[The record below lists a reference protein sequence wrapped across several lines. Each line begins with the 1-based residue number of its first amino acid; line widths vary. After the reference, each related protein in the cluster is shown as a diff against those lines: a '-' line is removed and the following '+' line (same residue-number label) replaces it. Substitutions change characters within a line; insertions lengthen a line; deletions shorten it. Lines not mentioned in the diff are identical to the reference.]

1 MKYTSKI
8 WSILLTAALIAG
20 MLSFQDKAYAKTV
33 KLQNIKSSTS
43 MAVGSCFQIKT
54 NQRKSDITYITN
66 NGKAATVS
74 ETGFIY
80 ANKTGKTVI
89 KVQSGKSVKKIKL
102 SVINPIGYTISRT
115 SGTYNN
121 AVSTSV
127 KVKKGYKVYY
137 TDGAKFNNKNF
148 IKPGKTKTF
157 KFTETK
163 TLKLYPVK
171 SSAKMTAKKL
181 NLAQKTAGRC
191 ADYLFQINARSED
204 ISSDNNALAGEN
216 PNITS
221 NPKEDTVELR
231 EDLPTSTLPVT
242 EPGDDSASDYIK
254 PEMAEYD
261 ETDYL
266 TSAAPGSPLQ
276 EIVIPKASPEQKIE
290 TETYTISK
298 KNKLTITAP
307 GTYRITT
314 EGDASVDGLIE
325 ADYAYASSG
334 TVHIILAGVN
344 LTSSENTAP
353 ESDTGLITVK
363 KSVPRAVITLEQD
376 TENTLIDTGK
386 CGIDKEDGSSVTYT
400 GGIVCKRT
408 PLTVNGSGK
417 LNIYTEHGNGMK
429 ATGTLKIL
437 NAKIYVRGKEYSDDE
452 YNVAGHNGIT
462 GRTGLYVKDVLFD
475 VCSKGDGLK
484 TTLDEADIKE
494 DSSLESAGNMCVEG
508 GTYKII
514 STDGDGVSAYRVIYL
529 KPDVMDIKTM
539 NLSGSTESGSYKG
552 IKAGESISVLS
563 GNINVD
569 TLKTYSSSRAGR
581 DSNDPYA
588 DDAIHCDGYIRIDG
602 GSIILAAGDDA
613 MHSDKGLVVNAGM
626 ITVTQSYE
634 GLESGDITINGGTI
648 DIISRDDGM
657 NAAGGNDGSGA
668 GGAFSPGGWFADDNF
683 GKGDSAEATEYQ
695 IIIND
700 GNITISAEGDGID
713 SNGNIFMNGGTV
725 AVHGPTGSM
734 NGALDYGERGC
745 VCEISGGTLIAAG
758 AVGMDVSPTSG
769 SSQPSVNV
777 RFSSSQKEGTYVVIK
792 DGTGNEIMTAR
803 PLKIF
808 QSVVMSHENMELG
821 ETYTVWYGSFPDS
834 LQQEAEF
841 TFTSVSVS
849 AGNASG
855 GGMGPGG
862 GFRPGWQ

>member
-8 WSILLTAALIAG
+8 WSILMAAALIAG
-20 MLSFQDKAYAKTV
+20 MVSFQEEAYAKTV
-33 KLQNIKSSTS
+33 NHQNIKSSAS
-43 MAVGSCFQIKT
+43 MAVGSCLQIQT
-54 NQRKSDITYITN
+54 NQRKSDITYISN
-66 NGKAATVS
+66 NGKVAAVS

-89 KVQSGKSVKKIKL
+89 KVQAGKSVKKIKL

-115 SGTYNN
+115 SGNYNN

-137 TDGAKFNNKNF
+137 TDGAKFNKKNF

-157 KFTETK
+157 KYTETK
-163 TLKLYPVK
+163 TLKLYPVQK
-171 SSAKMTAKKL
+171 SAKMTAKKL

-204 ISSDNNALAGEN
+204 ISPDNNALAGET
-216 PNITS
+216 PNVTS
-221 NPKEDTVELR
+221 NPKEDTVEPR
-231 EDLPTSTLPVT
+231 EDLPTPTPPVT

-254 PEMAEYD
+254 PEMAQYD

-386 CGIDKEDGSSVTYT
+386 CGIDKEDSSSATYT

-408 PLTVNGSGK
+408 PLTVNGAGK
-417 LNIYTEHGNGMK
+417 LNIYTEHGNGIK

-437 NAKIYVRGKEYSDDE
+437 DTNIYVRGVQYSDDE
-452 YNVAGHNGIT
+452 NNAAGHNGIS
-462 GRTGLYVKDVLFD
+462 GRTGLYVKDASID
-475 VCSKGDGLK
+475 VCVKGDGLK
-484 TTLDEADIKE
+484 TTLDESDIKE
-494 DSSLESAGNMCVEG
+494 DSSLEDMGNMCVES

-514 STDGDGVSAYRVIYL
+514 STDGDGVSAYRTIYL
-529 KPDVMDIKTM
+529 KPDIMDIKTM

-552 IKAGESISVLS
+552 IKAGESISVFS
-563 GNINVD
+563 GNISVD

-588 DDAIHCDGYIRIDG
+588 DDAVHCDGYIRIDG
-602 GSIILAAGDDA
+602 GSITLSAGDDA
-613 MHSDKGLVVNAGM
+613 IHSDKGLVVNAGM

-634 GLESGDITINGGTI
+634 GLESGDITINGGMI

-657 NAAGGNDGSGA
+657 NAGGGKDSSGA
-668 GGAFSPGGWFADDNF
+668 GGAFSPGGWFMGDEF
-683 GKGDSAEATEYQ
+683 EKGDSAESSEYQ

-700 GNITISAEGDGID
+700 GAITINAEGDGID
-713 SNGNIFMNGGTV
+713 SNGNIFVTGGTV
-725 AVHGPTGSM
+725 IVHGPTGSM

-769 SSQPSVNV
+769 SSQPSVNI
-777 RFSSSQKEGTYVVIK
+777 RFSSSQKGETYVVIK
-792 DGTGNEIMTAR
+792 DSVGNEIMTAR
-803 PLKIF
+803 PLKTF
-808 QSVVMSHENMELG
+808 QSIVMSNELMKQG
-821 ETYTVWYGSFPDS
+821 ETYTVWYGTSADS
-834 LQQEAEF
+834 LQKETEF
-841 TFTSVSVS
+841 TLTSVSVS
-849 AGNASG
+849 AGSGSG

-862 GFRPGWQ
+862 GFRPF